1 MTDRVIR
8 RDIGTSANAL
18 PDLTEVLFIQ
28 APLTQQSGVTRVA
41 SSVEIGVIFTL
52 ATRMGEVTS
61 KPSDIAAAITRHR
74 DAIGSNAGAFIDA
87 NLYAGKSRLP
97 GTHQIDLGFID
108 FQLRDLK
115 LAYALAGAG
124 FIAKDDVASLHS
136 VLSQVAQI
144 AGTGRRVI
152 APVVLDYTWLKDRS
166 RDVRDAFEKYGVPV
180 AIAVGHTGDPYAG
193 QGTIRGLLHVL
204 GSEISVSHLR
214 SDLSSVGVLAA
225 GATFGTIGSTS
236 ALRHVFPATGG
247 GPPPN
252 EYESLIVPRSRGWV
266 RQDHLAAAVGQTPN
280 ELHWYCNCD
289 PCAGMRLD
297 TLYGTQIYAHN
308 LHSAAELTRTILNE
322 NPGLRL
328 DLWASQCLSAQSV
341 NFAIQGDVGEK
352 WKMPDYLGAWLGV
365 IHSLETT

>member
-1 MTDRVIR
+1 MSDHVIR

-28 APLTQQSGVTRVA
+28 APLTEQIGVTGVA
-41 SSVEIGVIFTL
+41 SSVEIGAIFTL
-52 ATRMGEVTS
+52 ATRMGKITS
-61 KPSDIAAAITRHR
+61 KPADIAAAIVRHR
-74 DAIGSNAGAFIDA
+74 DAIGPNAGVLIDA

-97 GTHQIDLGFID
+97 GTHKIDLNFID

-124 FIAKDDVASLHS
+124 FVAKDDDAALHS

-144 AGTGRRVI
+144 AKTGRRVV
-152 APVVLDYTWLKDRS
+152 ATLVLDYTWLKERS
-166 RDVRDAFEKYGVPV
+166 HDVRDAIEKFGIPV
-180 AIAVGHTGDPYAG
+180 AIAIGHTGDPYAG

-204 GSEISVSHLR
+204 GTEISVSHLR
-214 SDLSSVGVLAA
+214 SDLSSVGAIAA

-236 ALRHVFPATGG
+236 GLRHVFPATGG
-247 GPPPN
+247 GPPTSG
-252 EYESLIVPRSRGWV
+252 YESLIVPSTRGWV
-266 RQDHLAAAVGQTPN
+266 RHDHVAAAVAQTPD
-280 ELHWYCNCD
+280 EPHWYCPCD
-289 PCAGMRLD
+289 PCAGTRLD
-297 TLYGTQIYAHN
+297 TVYGSQIYEHN
-308 LHSAAELTRTILNE
+308 LHAAAELTRAILNE

-341 NFAIQGDVGEK
+341 NFAIQGDVGER

-365 IHSLETT
+365 ISSRETS